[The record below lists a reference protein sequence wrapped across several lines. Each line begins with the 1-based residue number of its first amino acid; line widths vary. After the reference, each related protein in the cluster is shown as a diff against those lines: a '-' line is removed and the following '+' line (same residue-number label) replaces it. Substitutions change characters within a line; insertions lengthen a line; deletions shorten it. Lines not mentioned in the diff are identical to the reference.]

1 MKNTTKMTPKVAF
14 LGLLSIN
21 KDTAWTC
28 PNGQV
33 NRGKDLTCWD
43 KPCGCGAK
51 QPDTTWTHKGC
62 GGRIVG
68 VDPDGKGNVWYCSK
82 CGSDEV

>member
-1 MKNTTKMTPKVAF
+1 MTNTPMNNAKVGF

-43 KPCGCGAK
+43 APCGCGARNPK
-51 QPDTTWTHKGC
+51 ESRTNCND
-62 GGRIVG
+62 
-68 VDPDGKGNVWYCSK
+68 S
-82 CGSDEV
+82 